1 MYEQLTLFDL
11 APAQEK
17 PLFEQIFT
25 PVKAPAV
32 LCANCL
38 CQYCTHNAE
47 EVYRTVTAEEAITAE
62 EPCFICDECREY
74 TGETKHRVCQKQDCR
89 NFIMS
94 EFGKK
99 RNRKRIKLIT

>member
-1 MYEQLTLFDL
+1 MNEHLTLPSL

-25 PVKAPAV
+25 PVKDPV
-32 LCANCL
+32 ILCKNCL
-38 CQYCTHNAE
+38 CQYCLHNAE
-47 EVYRTVTAEEAITAE
+47 EVYHTVTAEEAILAG

-74 TGETKHRVCQKQDCR
+74 TGETKHQVCQKQDCR

-94 EFGKK
+94 EFGAK